1 MKIRC
6 QNTFALY
13 VGSYTYSISG
23 VEFEEFENTRGSD
36 F

>member
-6 QNTFALY
+6 QNTFALF
-13 VGSYTYSISG
+13 VGSYSIGG
-23 VEFEEFENTRGSD
+23 VEFEEFERTRGSN